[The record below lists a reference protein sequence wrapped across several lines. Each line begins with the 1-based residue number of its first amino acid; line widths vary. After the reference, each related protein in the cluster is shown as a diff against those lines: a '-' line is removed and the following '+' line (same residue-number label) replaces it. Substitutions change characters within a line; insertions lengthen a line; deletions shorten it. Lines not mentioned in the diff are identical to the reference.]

1 MLQNKQSWKYLIG
14 RSYKN
19 EEFDSPFDLVIVT
32 WKNNPNY
39 RYAPGGGLHWLLHNL
54 ILLPILAMTTAGV
67 CSHSSLKSPLIKPA
81 ETTLSSL

>member
-19 EEFDSPFDLVIVT
+19 EEFDWPFDLVIVT

-39 RYAPGGGLHWLLHNL
+39 RYAPGGGGYIDCCITWY
-54 ILLPILAMTTAGV
+54 
-67 CSHSSLKSPLIKPA
+67 CYQF
-81 ETTLSSL
+81 